1 MNVIGIVTEYNP
13 LHNGHIYQIK
23 KIKEMYPDSIIVVA
37 MSANYT
43 MRGEIS
49 VLDKWTKTKLCLENG
64 IDIVLEIPFIYANQS
79 SDIFSYAAI
88 KMLSAFKIDTLVFGS
103 ESNNLDKLKAISKVQ
118 IDNNEFDTLVK
129 KYLDKGY
136 NSPTSLAKS
145 IHDITLYTIKESN
158 DILAVSYIKEI
169 IKNKYNINIVPIK
182 RTNSFKSSLMSSDI
196 ISAYQIRQ
204 LKVILILVS
213 IFHIIRS
220 ILEILIMLS
229 YSC

>member
-88 KMLSAFKIDTLVFGS
+88 KMLSAF
-103 ESNNLDKLKAISKVQ
+103 
-118 IDNNEFDTLVK
+118 
-129 KYLDKGY
+129 
-136 NSPTSLAKS
+136 
-145 IHDITLYTIKESN
+145 
-158 DILAVSYIKEI
+158 
-169 IKNKYNINIVPIK
+169 
-182 RTNSFKSSLMSSDI
+182 
-196 ISAYQIRQ
+196 
-204 LKVILILVS
+204 
-213 IFHIIRS
+213 
-220 ILEILIMLS
+220 
-229 YSC
+229 

>member
-103 ESNNLDKLKAISKVQ
+103 ESNNLDKLSLPI
-118 IDNNEFDTLVK
+118 
-129 KYLDKGY
+129 
-136 NSPTSLAKS
+136 NSLFIP
-145 IHDITLYTIKESN
+145 
-158 DILAVSYIKEI
+158 
-169 IKNKYNINIVPIK
+169 
-182 RTNSFKSSLMSSDI
+182 NSM
-196 ISAYQIRQ
+196 
-204 LKVILILVS
+204 
-213 IFHIIRS
+213 
-220 ILEILIMLS
+220 
-229 YSC
+229 

>member
-118 IDNNEFDTLVK
+118 IL
-129 KYLDKGY
+129 
-136 NSPTSLAKS
+136 
-145 IHDITLYTIKESN
+145 
-158 DILAVSYIKEI
+158 
-169 IKNKYNINIVPIK
+169 
-182 RTNSFKSSLMSSDI
+182 R
-196 ISAYQIRQ
+196 
-204 LKVILILVS
+204 
-213 IFHIIRS
+213 
-220 ILEILIMLS
+220 
-229 YSC
+229 